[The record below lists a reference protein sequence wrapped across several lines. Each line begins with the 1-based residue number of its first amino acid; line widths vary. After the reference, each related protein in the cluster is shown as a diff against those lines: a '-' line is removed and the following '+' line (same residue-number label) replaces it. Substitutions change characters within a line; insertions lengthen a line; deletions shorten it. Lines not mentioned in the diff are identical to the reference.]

1 MASKL
6 RVELASVCNQTSKV
20 ETVKAGLDHC
30 VKLCDDLLHKV
41 KQSDVEF
48 METRS
53 SMDPLEMK
61 KAKLMKSGMPQST
74 AQCTHVIVKGL
85 VT

>member
-1 MASKL
+1 M
-6 RVELASVCNQTSKV
+6 

-30 VKLCDDLLHKV
+30 SKLCDDLLLKV

>member
-53 SMDPLEMK
+53 SMYSIEMK
-61 KAKLMKSGMPQST
+61 EAKFMESGMLQST